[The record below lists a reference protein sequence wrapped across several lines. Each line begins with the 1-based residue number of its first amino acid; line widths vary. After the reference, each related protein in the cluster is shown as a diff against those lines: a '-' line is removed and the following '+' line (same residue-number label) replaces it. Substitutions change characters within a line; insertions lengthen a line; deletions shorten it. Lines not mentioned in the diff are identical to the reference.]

1 MKLQFFSFITLF
13 ACLFTTAIFAK
24 EDTAEDPEITH
35 KVYFDINHGDK
46 QIGRIVM
53 GLYGLTTP
61 QTVENFYQLTI
72 SRDPKM
78 GYLNSIFHR
87 VIPNF
92 MIQGGDFT
100 HRSGIGGKSIF
111 GNTFKD
117 ENFDVKHDKP
127 GRLSM
132 ANRGKNTNGSQ
143 FFITTVPCPW
153 LDGKH
158 VVFGEVLDGM
168 DVVHYIENVK
178 TDSRNMPVKEVIF
191 VESGELETVPLDN
204 KDAAKLQEEIK
215 AEASEAAHDE
225 L

>member
-13 ACLFTTAIFAK
+13 ACLFTTAISAK

-100 HRSGIGGKSIF
+100 TDQVLGVSLSSETRSKMRILMS
-111 GNTFKD
+111 N
-117 ENFDVKHDKP
+117 
-127 GRLSM
+127 M
-132 ANRGKNTNGSQ
+132 TNQ
-143 FFITTVPCPW
+143 ADCLWPIV
-153 LDGKH
+153 
-158 VVFGEVLDGM
+158 
-168 DVVHYIENVK
+168 VK
-178 TDSRNMPVKEVIF
+178 TPTDPNFSSPPSHAHGWTV
-191 VESGELETVPLDN
+191 STLSLEKSWMVWT
-204 KDAAKLQEEIK
+204 
-215 AEASEAAHDE
+215 
-225 L
+225 